1 MKLTKKDITSLVETG
16 RMAGMPKGMY
26 VAGFH
31 DCEGR
36 YYPIYTL
43 DSFFYVG
50 VDCELY
56 THLTHALG
64 GTVFYLR
71 FFF

>member
-1 MKLTKKDITSLVETG
+1 MKLTKKDIDSLIRTG
-16 RMAGMPKGMY
+16 RIAGMPKGTF
-26 VAGFH
+26 VAGFV
-31 DCEGR
+31 DYDGK
-36 YYPIYTL
+36 YFPIYTL
-43 DSFFYVG
+43 DAVFYTG

>member
-1 MKLTKKDITSLVETG
+1 MKLTKKDIKTLVSCG
-16 RMAGMPKGMY
+16 RIAGMPKGTY
-26 VAGFH
+26 VAGFF
-31 DCEGR
+31 DCDGQ

-56 THLTHALG
+56 THLTKSLD

>member
-1 MKLTKKDITSLVETG
+1 MKLNEKDIDSLVKTG
-16 RMAGMPKGMY
+16 RIAGMPKDTY
-26 VAGFH
+26 VAGFY
-31 DCEGR
+31 DYDGR
-36 YYPIYTL
+36 YRPIYEL
-43 DSFFYVG
+43 DAFFHAG

-64 GTVFYLR
+64 AIVFYLR